1 MKYIYAVIILCF
13 TTLTYA
19 QQRGF
24 TIGKKDDG
32 TPEKRL
38 ALIVGNKDYVRADS
52 QLDNPVNDAKDM
64 AEALFSAGFDTL
76 LVLNATQREMKRV
89 VDNFG
94 SKLDE
99 YDVALF
105 YYSGHGIQYNQENYL
120 VPVDASLTEFTDIEY
135 DCVALGRIM
144 GKMKSSNAKSNI
156 VILDACRDNPFAK
169 SNGSKGAVGKGLV
182 IPNNPAGTVVIFAT
196 EEGSTA
202 DDYSNSKNGLFTGEL
217 LKYIVQPD
225 LSISDIVTRT
235 RNDVYTKSNGKQL
248 PSEYNKMLGDFYF
261 LKTDTELLESYKAF
275 DGQFQ
280 QGITAAEGNNR
291 SMAKEIFEDLVL
303 KYRDNTQVDKSVY
316 ETQAQ
321 KFYDRAMKFYEYE
334 EFQIAK
340 EWFELAVS
348 LNNSDT
354 IRSKI
359 KDCNEKI

>member
-1 MKYIYAVIILCF
+1 MRILIILLLYCSF
-13 TTLTYA
+13 SNA

-24 TIGKKDDG
+24 IIEKKDDG

-38 ALIVGNKDYVRADS
+38 ALIVGNKDYVRPDS
-52 QLDNPVNDAKDM
+52 RLDNPVNDARDM
-64 AEALFSAGFDTL
+64 AEALSSAGFDTL
-76 LVLNATQREMKRV
+76 LVLNATQREMKKA

-94 SKLDE
+94 SKLEE

-120 VPVDASLTEFTDIEY
+120 IAIDASLKEYTDIEY

-144 GKMKSSNAKSNI
+144 GKMKASRVKNNI
-156 VILDACRDNPFAK
+156 VILDACRDNPFPK
-169 SNGSKGAVGKGLV
+169 TLGSRGVVSKGLV
-182 IPNNPAGTVVIFAT
+182 IPNNPPGTVVIFAT

-248 PSEYNKMLGDFYF
+248 PSDYNKMLGDFYF
-261 LKTDTELLESYKAF
+261 LKTDKELLESYKAF
-275 DGQFQ
+275 EGQFQ
-280 QGITAAEGNNR
+280 QGVKAAEENNR
-291 SMAKEIFEDLVL
+291 SMAKTIFEDLVL
-303 KYRDNTQVDKSVY
+303 KYRDNTTVDKSVY
-316 ETQAQ
+316 GKQAQ
-321 KFYDRAMKFYEYE
+321 KFYERAMKFYEYE

-340 EWFELAVS
+340 EWFELAVV
-348 LNNSDT
+348 LNKSDL
-354 IRSKI
+354 ISNKI
-359 KDCNEKI
+359 KDCNEKL